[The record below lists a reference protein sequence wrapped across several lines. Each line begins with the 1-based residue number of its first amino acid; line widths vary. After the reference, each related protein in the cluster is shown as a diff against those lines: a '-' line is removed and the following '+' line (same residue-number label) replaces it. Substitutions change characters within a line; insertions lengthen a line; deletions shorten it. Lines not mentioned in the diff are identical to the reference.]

1 MANYNIDF
9 LVSIK
14 NTNKLVAFNKQLD
27 QTGKKVR
34 ETVQGLSEIG
44 QTSKFGIANI
54 IGYGN
59 ALKKAQ
65 TSFNEAVRGAKE
77 FKAVSRELVNA
88 ERQYNAELQKRQA
101 ILESIRKGSNF
112 AQFSRGA
119 SQISGPTVFDTATQK
134 SIDRNRRN
142 QNRRAG
148 RNPVPFGPQPFI
160 GPLPMQGPM
169 FGPMQGPM
177 PMITVDNNP
186 RILRN
191 LEASRISR
199 EASGFGIRPGTQY
212 ERPIGPA
219 FSAVMKSQL
228 RHQKKIDKN
237 TGKTAQLLSASN
249 NRAIFSNQIA
259 GGTQYSTPIGPS
271 RAPLLNRLGF
281 GQGANPRGPFAN
293 SRGRAGRLSGSI
305 SSGLIGG
312 GFPLLFGQG
321 GLAAAGGGIGGLA
334 GGALGG
340 GFGFGLSI
348 AGTAIASRIQE
359 TIDFRKS
366 IEDLNR
372 SIAATGGQSQF
383 TAGQVQKF
391 AKSMKMTKEEA
402 LEALKAFE
410 QFGAAARISLTK
422 VFGDEATFNM
432 LSSLKDNASILN
444 RMDEI
449 TKNLGFEQAGL
460 VLQILDTQ
468 GARAAENKILE
479 LTIEKN
485 KKLNLQIKERVGA
498 EGRLRKIRKEQR
510 AEDELRVQQEI
521 NNAKTILDLQI
532 RRTEEL
538 RKQAILKA
546 PIDEMEKLSDA
557 LFQVDALGKS
567 IGNSFSESFKG
578 IVSGSMTAQ
587 QALRNLFQRTAD
599 HFLDM
604 AAQMLAAQIRSG
616 IFGIFKSF
624 MGLGPLG
631 NPLSRATNTSVA
643 ATGIPS
649 GDLLLPGSFGI
660 STIDRSTPNVRGSGM
675 FGRRASGGPVMG
687 GGSYLVGERGP
698 EMFTPG
704 VSGMVTPNHALG
716 GSTNIVVN
724 VDASGSNV
732 EGDEEQGKELGRLI
746 SVAVQSEII
755 QQQRPGGLLA

>member
-14 NTNKLVAFNKQLD
+14 NTNKLAAFNKQLD

-44 QTSKFGIANI
+44 QISKVQISNI
-54 IGYGN
+54 IGFGN
-59 ALKKAQ
+59 ALSKAQ
-65 TSFNEAVRGAKE
+65 SNFNQAVRGAKE
-77 FKAVSRELVNA
+77 FKAASRQLIQA
-88 ERQYNAELQKRQA
+88 EREYNSELQKRQA
-101 ILESIRKGSNF
+101 ILESIRRGSNF

-142 QNRRAG
+142 QDRRAG
-148 RNPVPFGPQPFI
+148 RSSVPFGPQQFI

-169 FGPMQGPM
+169 YGPMQGPM
-177 PMITVDNNP
+177 PMMTVNNNP

-191 LEASRISR
+191 LEASRMSR

-237 TGKTAQLLSASN
+237 TGKTAQLLTASN
-249 NRAIFSNQIA
+249 NRAIFGDPNQFA
-259 GGTQYSTPIGPS
+259 TPIGPQPATPS
-271 RAPLLNRLGF
+271 FFNRMGF
-281 GQGANPRGPFAN
+281 GRRANPQGPFA
-293 SRGRAGRLSGSI
+293 SGRGRAGRISGAV

-321 GLAAAGGGIGGLA
+321 ALGAVGGGIGGVA
-334 GGALGG
+334 GGLLGG

-366 IEDLNR
+366 IEDLNK

-383 TAGQVQKF
+383 TAGQVKEF
-391 AKSMKMTKEEA
+391 AKSMRMTKEEA

-410 QFGAAARISLTK
+410 QFGAAARISLSK

-432 LSSLKDNASILN
+432 LASLKDNASILS

-449 TKNLGFEQAGL
+449 TKSLGFEQAGL

-479 LTIEKN
+479 LTVKKN
-485 KKLNLQIKERVGA
+485 KELNMQIKERVGA

-510 AEDELRVQQEI
+510 AEEELKVQQDI
-521 NNAKTILDLQI
+521 NNAKAILDLQI
-532 RRTEEL
+532 RRTEQQ
-538 RKQAILKA
+538 RKQAIIKA
-546 PIDEMEKLSDA
+546 PVDELNELLDP
-557 LFQVDALGKS
+557 LYQVDALGKS
-567 IGNSFSESFKG
+567 IGSSFSESFKG
-578 IVSGSMTAQ
+578 IIQGSMSAQ
-587 QALRNLFQRTAD
+587 SALANLFQRTAN

-624 MGLGPLG
+624 MGLGSLG

-649 GDLLLPGSFGI
+649 GDALLPGSFGI
-660 STIDRSTPNVRGSGM
+660 STIDRSTPNRRGSGVR
-675 FGRRASGGPVMG
+675 GTRANGGSVMG
-687 GGSYLVGERGP
+687 GSSYLVGERGP
-698 EMFTPG
+698 EMFSPG
-704 VSGMVTPNHALG
+704 VSGMITPNEMLG

-724 VDASGSNV
+724 VDASGSSV
-732 EGDEEQGKELGRLI
+732 EGDEQQGRELGQLI
-746 SVAVQSEII
+746 SVAIQSELIK
-755 QQQRPGGLLA
+755 QKRPGGLLG